1 MATTTITGTING
13 VNNSA
18 IANKWITFR
27 LVQLGTDATA
37 TATVAQSVDS
47 VQTDANGDFS
57 IDVWN
62 NGDSGKKSILEIT
75 VDGSK
80 AETVIIPT
88 GTATIELWDLIEN
101 YQADGSTSEQVPV
114 VSSLFVR
121 KSNNLSDLGSASTS
135 RTNLGVAI
143 GTNVQAHSAV
153 LDATTASFTTADETK
168 LDGIE
173 ALADVTDATNIAA
186 SGGYISGGTDVALTD
201 GGTGAS
207 DALSARTNLGVE
219 IGADV
224 QAHSSILDAT
234 TASFTTAK
242 ETAITINTAD
252 IATNSSDIATNT
264 ADIATNS
271 SDIATNAADIA
282 LKAPINNPTFT
293 GTIVTSATGVD
304 FNDGNTGGEL
314 SWNDTEKT
322 LDLVTGADNVT
333 LQLGQEV
340 VMYVRNTTGS
350 QISDGEVVMV
360 NGSQGNKP
368 TITLAQ
374 ADTVANA
381 RKTIGVA
388 TQPIPNN
395 SNGFI
400 TLIGN
405 VRDLVLDDGTYTE
418 GDVVYLSSTVAGGI
432 TLTQPD
438 ISVELGHVL
447 ATSSGGNTNGILS
460 VNINNESAVHEL
472 EQVVDA
478 NTAAIALNT
487 AKVTNA
493 THTGDVTGDTALTI
507 AAGAVDV
514 ANLSATGTPSSTS
527 FLRGDNTWS
536 VPAGGGG
543 GDVATDA
550 IWDAAGDLAVGTG
563 ADAASK
569 LSIGTN
575 GQVLTSNGS
584 TATWANVNTG
594 NGDMLA
600 SVYDPNTIAGDA
612 FSMNSMVEGTNTK
625 ILTPTE
631 RSNIA
636 SNTAALANLGPAS
649 AYPYTTDFQSG
660 VAQTRDLYN
669 IDNLD
674 GYKNNSNITSIYVGS
689 HVTSIDFQAFLGA
702 DGLTSIKIPETV
714 TTLGQGSFFQSGLT
728 SIVIPD
734 SVTDMG
740 SSGTFG
746 ECLSMT
752 SAVIGNNVPSVPVF
766 GFSDN
771 PLLSSV
777 SLGGSVATI
786 GSSAFQNDI
795 ALTSIALPSG
805 VTSIGSSAFNGCT
818 TLASISI
825 ASNAAPTLGSNAF
838 LNVSATTVQ
847 VPIGA
852 TGYSTTYGGLT
863 VVYV

>member
-13 VNNSA
+13 VNNSV

-293 GTIVTSATGVD
+293 GTISTSATGVD

-360 NGSQGNKP
+360 DGSQGNKP

-472 EQVVDA
+472 EQVVIA
-478 NTAAIALNT
+478 NAAAIAAL
-487 AKVTNA
+487 
-493 THTGDVTGDTALTI
+493 DVRVTAL
-507 AAGAVDV
+507 
-514 ANLSATGTPSSTS
+514 
-527 FLRGDNTWS
+527 
-536 VPAGGGG
+536 GG
-543 GDVATDA
+543 
-550 IWDAAGDLAVGTG
+550 
-563 ADAASK
+563 
-569 LSIGTN
+569 
-575 GQVLTSNGS
+575 
-584 TATWANVNTG
+584 
-594 NGDMLA
+594 
-600 SVYDPNTIAGDA
+600 
-612 FSMNSMVEGTNTK
+612 
-625 ILTPTE
+625 
-631 RSNIA
+631 
-636 SNTAALANLGPAS
+636 
-649 AYPYTTDFQSG
+649 
-660 VAQTRDLYN
+660 
-669 IDNLD
+669 
-674 GYKNNSNITSIYVGS
+674 
-689 HVTSIDFQAFLGA
+689 
-702 DGLTSIKIPETV
+702 
-714 TTLGQGSFFQSGLT
+714 
-728 SIVIPD
+728 
-734 SVTDMG
+734 
-740 SSGTFG
+740 
-746 ECLSMT
+746 
-752 SAVIGNNVPSVPVF
+752 
-766 GFSDN
+766 
-771 PLLSSV
+771 
-777 SLGGSVATI
+777 
-786 GSSAFQNDI
+786 
-795 ALTSIALPSG
+795 
-805 VTSIGSSAFNGCT
+805 
-818 TLASISI
+818 
-825 ASNAAPTLGSNAF
+825 
-838 LNVSATTVQ
+838 
-847 VPIGA
+847 
-852 TGYSTTYGGLT
+852 
-863 VVYV
+863 

>member
-13 VNNSA
+13 VNNAA

-88 GTATIELWDLIEN
+88 GTASIELWDLIEN

-135 RTNLGVAI
+135 RTNLGLGTADDVTFNTITTDRTASSQEYSIDIGTQTGFKGVGAGPEDFGYYRGNVQQWYCNASGMNVNQTLTLANDLAITEGGTGASTALDARTNLGVAI
-143 GTNVQAHSAV
+143 GTDVQAHSAV
-153 LDATTASFTTADETK
+153 LDATTASFTTA
-168 LDGIE
+168 
-173 ALADVTDATNIAA
+173 
-186 SGGYISGGTDVALTD
+186 
-201 GGTGAS
+201 
-207 DALSARTNLGVE
+207 
-219 IGADV
+219 
-224 QAHSSILDAT
+224 
-234 TASFTTAK
+234 K
-242 ETAITINTAD
+242 ETAIT
-252 IATNSSDIATNT
+252 TNT
-264 ADIATNS
+264 
-271 SDIATNAADIA
+271 ADIA

-293 GTIVTSATGVD
+293 GTISTSATGVD

-322 LDLVTGADNVT
+322 LDLVTGSDNVT

-447 ATSSGGNTNGILS
+447 ATSNGGNTNGILS

-514 ANLSATGTPSSTS
+514 ANLSATGTADSTT

-536 VPAGGGG
+536 TPVANSYTPISIITESTTARSLSLTDIGAYIRLTNASSCTITIPTNSTVDWAGEAEPPIIYVR
-543 GDVATDA
+543 VA
-550 IWDAAGDLAVGTG
+550 AAGVPTLSNAGVTVN
-563 ADAASK
+563 DALGVIAA
-569 LSIGTN
+569 LEE
-575 GQVLTSNGS
+575 GS
-584 TATWANVNTG
+584 TFALQWVSSNVW
-594 NGDMLA
+594 
-600 SVYDPNTIAGDA
+600 
-612 FSMNSMVEGTNTK
+612 
-625 ILTPTE
+625 
-631 RSNIA
+631 
-636 SNTAALANLGPAS
+636 
-649 AYPYTTDFQSG
+649 
-660 VAQTRDLYN
+660 
-669 IDNLD
+669 
-674 GYKNNSNITSIYVGS
+674 
-689 HVTSIDFQAFLGA
+689 
-702 DGLTSIKIPETV
+702 
-714 TTLGQGSFFQSGLT
+714 
-728 SIVIPD
+728 
-734 SVTDMG
+734 
-740 SSGTFG
+740 
-746 ECLSMT
+746 
-752 SAVIGNNVPSVPVF
+752 
-766 GFSDN
+766 
-771 PLLSSV
+771 
-777 SLGGSVATI
+777 
-786 GSSAFQNDI
+786 DI
-795 ALTSIALPSG
+795 I
-805 VTSIGSSAFNGCT
+805 
-818 TLASISI
+818 
-825 ASNAAPTLGSNAF
+825 
-838 LNVSATTVQ
+838 
-847 VPIGA
+847 
-852 TGYSTTYGGLT
+852 
-863 VVYV
+863 

>member
-13 VNNSA
+13 VNNA
-18 IANKWITFR
+18 ALANKWITFR
-27 LVQLGTDATA
+27 LVQLGTDSAA

-47 VQTDANGDFS
+47 VQTDVNGDFS

-75 VDGSK
+75 IDGSK

-101 YQADGSTSEQVPV
+101 YQADGSTSEQVPT
-114 VSSLFVR
+114 VSDLFLR
-121 KSNNLSDLGSASTS
+121 KANNLSDVSNKVTASQ
-135 RTNLGVAI
+135 NLDLEVGVD
-143 GTNVQAHSAV
+143 VQAHSA
-153 LDATTASFTTADETK
+153 
-168 LDGIE
+168 
-173 ALADVTDATNIAA
+173 
-186 SGGYISGGTDVALTD
+186 
-201 GGTGAS
+201 
-207 DALSARTNLGVE
+207 
-219 IGADV
+219 
-224 QAHSSILDAT
+224 ILDAT

-242 ETAITINTAD
+242 DAGISANAASIALNEADIITVTGQTLVNTTN
-252 IATNSSDIATNT
+252 IATNVTNI
-264 ADIATNS
+264 D
-271 SDIATNAADIA
+271 
-282 LKAPINNPTFT
+282 LKAPIASPTFT
-293 GTIVTSATGVD
+293 GTVSTSATGID
-304 FNDGNTGGEL
+304 FNAGNLGGEL

-340 VMYVRNTTGS
+340 VMYVRNITGS
-350 QISDGEVVMV
+350 QVSDGDVVMV
-360 NGSQGNKP
+360 SGSQGNKP

-388 TQPIPNN
+388 TQVIPNN

-400 TLIGN
+400 TLIGK
-405 VRDLVLDDGTYTE
+405 VRDLVLDGGTYTE

-447 ATSSGGNTNGILS
+447 ATSNGGNTNGILS

-563 ADAASK
+563 ADSASK

-584 TATWANVNTG
+584 TATWASVNTG

-600 SVYDPNTIAGDA
+600 SVYDPNAIAGDA
-612 FSMNSMVEGTNTK
+612 FSMNSMIEGTNTK

-636 SNTAALANLGPAS
+636 SNTSALANLGPAS

-660 VAQTRDLYN
+660 VAQTRNLLN

-674 GYKNNSNITSIYVGS
+674 GYKNNLNLESIYIGS
-689 HVTSIDFQAFLGA
+689 HVTSIDFQAFLGTT
-702 DGLTSIKIPETV
+702 GLTSVKIPETV
-714 TTLGQGSFFQSGLT
+714 TTLGQSAFFGSGLT
-728 SIVIPD
+728 SVFVPD

-740 SSGTFG
+740 SSSTFG
-746 ECLSMT
+746 DCLSLT
-752 SAVIGNNVPSVPVF
+752 SAIIGNNVPTIPIF
-766 GFSDN
+766 GLAGN

-777 SLGGSVATI
+777 SLGSSVTAI
-786 GSSAFQNDI
+786 GASAFQADVG
-795 ALTSIALPSG
+795 LTSIDLPSG

-818 TLASISI
+818 SLASIGI
-825 ASNAAPTLGSNAF
+825 ASSSAPTLGSNAF

-852 TGYSTTYGGLT
+852 TGYSATYGGLT

>member
-1 MATTTITGTING
+1 MATTTISGTING
-13 VNNSA
+13 VNNAA

-47 VQTDANGDFS
+47 VQTDANGNFS

-88 GTATIELWDLIEN
+88 GTASIELWDLIEN
-101 YQADGSTSEQVPV
+101 YQADGSTSEQLPV
-114 VSSLFVR
+114 VSELFLR
-121 KSNNLSDLGSASTS
+121 KSSNLGDLSNVATS
-135 RTNLGVAI
+135 RTNLGVEI
-143 GTNVQAHSAV
+143 GTDVQAHSPV
-153 LDATTASFTTADETK
+153 LDATTASFTTARDTA
-168 LDGIE
+168 I
-173 ALADVTDATNIAA
+173 TTNTTNIA
-186 SGGYISGGTDVALTD
+186 SND
-201 GGTGAS
+201 
-207 DALSARTNLGVE
+207 
-219 IGADV
+219 
-224 QAHSSILDAT
+224 
-234 TASFTTAK
+234 
-242 ETAITINTAD
+242 AD
-252 IATNSSDIATNT
+252 IGVLTGSVVQNQTDIANAESAILNNT
-264 ADIATNS
+264 IAIN
-271 SDIATNAADIA
+271 D
-282 LKAPINNPTFT
+282 KAPIDNPTFT
-293 GTIVTSATGVD
+293 GTINTSADGID
-304 FNDGNTGGEL
+304 FNPSVAGNGGEL
-314 SWNDTEKT
+314 SWNGAERT
-322 LDLVTGADNVT
+322 LDLVTGANNVVI
-333 LQLGQEV
+333 QVGQEV
-340 VMYVRNTTGS
+340 VLFARNNSGADMT
-350 QISDGEVVMV
+350 DGQVVQV
-360 NGSQGNKP
+360 SGSQGNKP
-368 TITLAQ
+368 TISLAQ

-381 RKTIGVA
+381 RGVIGVV
-388 TQPIPNN
+388 TEPIPNN
-395 SNGFI
+395 SNGFVSI
-400 TLIGN
+400 VGK
-405 VRDLVLDDGTYTE
+405 VRDLILDDGIYTE
-418 GDVVYLSSTVAGGI
+418 GDLVYLSSTVAGAF
-432 TLTQPD
+432 TLTRPD
-438 ISVELGHVL
+438 IGVEIGRVL
-447 ATSSGGNTNGILS
+447 ATSSGGNTHGVIE
-460 VNINNESAVHEL
+460 VQINNEASIYEL
-472 EQVVDA
+472 EQVVDS

-507 AAGAVDV
+507 AAGAVDI
-514 ANLSATGTPSSTS
+514 ANLSATGTPDSTS

-550 IWDAAGDLAVGTG
+550 IWDAAGDLAVGAG
-563 ADAASK
+563 ADSAAK

-575 GQVLTSNGS
+575 GQVLTSNGT
-584 TATWANVNTG
+584 TATWASVNTG
-594 NGDMLA
+594 NGDMLG
-600 SVYDPNTIAGDA
+600 SVYDPNQIAGDA
-612 FSMNSMVEGTNTK
+612 FSMDNMVEGTNTK

-636 SNTAALANLGPAS
+636 SNTAALANLSPAS

-660 VAQTRDLYN
+660 VAQTRDLSN

-674 GYKNNSNITSIYVGS
+674 GYKDNSNLTSIYIGS
-689 HVTSIDFQAFLGA
+689 NVTSIDFQAFLGA

-714 TTLGQGSFFQSGLT
+714 TTLGQSSFFQSGLT
-728 SIVIPD
+728 SIVVPD

-740 SSGTFG
+740 VSGTFG

-752 SAVIGNNVPSVPVF
+752 SAVIGNNVPTIPVF
-766 GFSDN
+766 GLANN

-777 SLGGSVATI
+777 SLGSSVATI
-786 GSSAFQNDI
+786 GSSAFQGDT

-825 ASNAAPTLGSNAF
+825 ASSAAPTLGSNAF

>member
-13 VNNSA
+13 VNNTA
-18 IANKWITFR
+18 LANKWITFR
-27 LVQLGTDATA
+27 LVQLGTDSAS

-88 GTATIELWDLIEN
+88 GTASIELWDLIEN

-135 RTNLGVAI
+135 RTNLGLGTADDVTFNTITTDRTASSQEYSIDIGTQTGFKGVGAGPEDFGYYRGNVQQWYCNASGMNVNQTLTLANDLAITEGGTGASTALDARTNLGVAI
-143 GTNVQAHSAV
+143 GTDVQAHSAV
-153 LDATTASFTTADETK
+153 LDATTASFTTA
-168 LDGIE
+168 
-173 ALADVTDATNIAA
+173 
-186 SGGYISGGTDVALTD
+186 
-201 GGTGAS
+201 
-207 DALSARTNLGVE
+207 
-219 IGADV
+219 
-224 QAHSSILDAT
+224 
-234 TASFTTAK
+234 K
-242 ETAITINTAD
+242 ETAIT
-252 IATNSSDIATNT
+252 TNT
-264 ADIATNS
+264 
-271 SDIATNAADIA
+271 ADIA

-293 GTIVTSATGVD
+293 GTISTSATGVD

-322 LDLVTGADNVT
+322 LDLVTGSDNVT

-400 TLIGN
+400 TLIGK

-447 ATSSGGNTNGILS
+447 ATSNGGNTNGILS

-514 ANLSATGTPSSTS
+514 ANLSATGTADSTT

-536 VPAGGGG
+536 TPVANSYTPISIITESTTARSLSLTDIGAYIRLTNASSCTITIPTNSTVDWAGEAEPPIIYVR
-543 GDVATDA
+543 VA
-550 IWDAAGDLAVGTG
+550 AAGVPTLSNAGVTVN
-563 ADAASK
+563 DALGVIAA
-569 LSIGTN
+569 LEE
-575 GQVLTSNGS
+575 GS
-584 TATWANVNTG
+584 TFALQWVSSNVW
-594 NGDMLA
+594 
-600 SVYDPNTIAGDA
+600 
-612 FSMNSMVEGTNTK
+612 
-625 ILTPTE
+625 
-631 RSNIA
+631 
-636 SNTAALANLGPAS
+636 
-649 AYPYTTDFQSG
+649 
-660 VAQTRDLYN
+660 
-669 IDNLD
+669 
-674 GYKNNSNITSIYVGS
+674 
-689 HVTSIDFQAFLGA
+689 
-702 DGLTSIKIPETV
+702 
-714 TTLGQGSFFQSGLT
+714 
-728 SIVIPD
+728 
-734 SVTDMG
+734 
-740 SSGTFG
+740 
-746 ECLSMT
+746 
-752 SAVIGNNVPSVPVF
+752 
-766 GFSDN
+766 
-771 PLLSSV
+771 
-777 SLGGSVATI
+777 
-786 GSSAFQNDI
+786 DI
-795 ALTSIALPSG
+795 I
-805 VTSIGSSAFNGCT
+805 
-818 TLASISI
+818 
-825 ASNAAPTLGSNAF
+825 
-838 LNVSATTVQ
+838 
-847 VPIGA
+847 
-852 TGYSTTYGGLT
+852 
-863 VVYV
+863 

>member
-13 VNNSA
+13 VNNAA

-62 NGDSGKKSILEIT
+62 NGNSGKPSVLEIT

-80 AETVIIPT
+80 AESVIIPT
-88 GTATIELWDLIEN
+88 GTASIELWDLIEN

-114 VSSLFVR
+114 VSELFLR
-121 KSNNLSDLGSASTS
+121 KSSNLSDLSNIAAS
-135 RTNLGVAI
+135 RTNLGLGTANNVNFAQIQLGASAGDSLESGGAGEIRIRADGGIKFAANSSGVSVPQGTLTLATDLAITEGGTGASTALDARTNLGVTI
-143 GTNVQAHSAV
+143 GTDVQAHSAV
-153 LDATTASFTTADETK
+153 LDATTASFTTA
-168 LDGIE
+168 
-173 ALADVTDATNIAA
+173 
-186 SGGYISGGTDVALTD
+186 
-201 GGTGAS
+201 
-207 DALSARTNLGVE
+207 
-219 IGADV
+219 
-224 QAHSSILDAT
+224 
-234 TASFTTAK
+234 K
-242 ETAITINTAD
+242 ETAIT
-252 IATNSSDIATNT
+252 TNT
-264 ADIATNS
+264 
-271 SDIATNAADIA
+271 ADIA
-282 LKAPINNPTFT
+282 LKAPINDPTFT
-293 GTIVTSATGVD
+293 GTISTSATGVD

-350 QISDGEVVMV
+350 QISDGDVVMV

-514 ANLSATGTPSSTS
+514 ANLSATGTADSTT

-536 VPAGGGG
+536 TPVSSGYTPISIITESTTARSLSLTDIGAYIRLTNASSCTITIPTNSTVDWAGEAEPPIIYVR
-543 GDVATDA
+543 VA
-550 IWDAAGDLAVGTG
+550 AAGVPTLSNAGVTVN
-563 ADAASK
+563 DALGVIAA
-569 LSIGTN
+569 LEE
-575 GQVLTSNGS
+575 GS
-584 TATWANVNTG
+584 TFALQWVSSNVW
-594 NGDMLA
+594 
-600 SVYDPNTIAGDA
+600 
-612 FSMNSMVEGTNTK
+612 
-625 ILTPTE
+625 
-631 RSNIA
+631 
-636 SNTAALANLGPAS
+636 
-649 AYPYTTDFQSG
+649 
-660 VAQTRDLYN
+660 
-669 IDNLD
+669 
-674 GYKNNSNITSIYVGS
+674 
-689 HVTSIDFQAFLGA
+689 
-702 DGLTSIKIPETV
+702 
-714 TTLGQGSFFQSGLT
+714 
-728 SIVIPD
+728 
-734 SVTDMG
+734 
-740 SSGTFG
+740 
-746 ECLSMT
+746 
-752 SAVIGNNVPSVPVF
+752 
-766 GFSDN
+766 
-771 PLLSSV
+771 
-777 SLGGSVATI
+777 
-786 GSSAFQNDI
+786 DI
-795 ALTSIALPSG
+795 I
-805 VTSIGSSAFNGCT
+805 
-818 TLASISI
+818 
-825 ASNAAPTLGSNAF
+825 
-838 LNVSATTVQ
+838 
-847 VPIGA
+847 
-852 TGYSTTYGGLT
+852 
-863 VVYV
+863 

>member
-13 VNNSA
+13 VNNTA
-18 IANKWITFR
+18 LANKWITFR
-27 LVQLGTDATA
+27 LVQLGTDSVS

-101 YQADGSTSEQVPV
+101 YQADGSTSEQVPT
-114 VSSLFVR
+114 VSELFLR
-121 KSNNLSDLGSASTS
+121 KSNNLSDLSSASTS
-135 RTNLGVAI
+135 
-143 GTNVQAHSAV
+143 
-153 LDATTASFTTADETK
+153 
-168 LDGIE
+168 
-173 ALADVTDATNIAA
+173 
-186 SGGYISGGTDVALTD
+186 
-201 GGTGAS
+201 
-207 DALSARTNLGVE
+207 RTNLGVE

-224 QAHSSILDAT
+224 QAHSSVLDAT

-242 ETAITINTAD
+242 ETAITTNTAD

-271 SDIATNAADIA
+271 SDIATNLADIA

-293 GTIVTSATGVD
+293 GTISTSATGVD

-322 LDLVTGADNVT
+322 LDLVTGSDNVT

-400 TLIGN
+400 TLIGK

-472 EQVVDA
+472 EQDVIA
-478 NTAAIALNT
+478 NTSAILN
-487 AKVTNA
+487 N
-493 THTGDVTGDTALTI
+493 TI
-507 AAGAVDV
+507 AINDKVPNA
-514 ANLSATGTPSSTS
+514 STTGTADSTT

-536 VPAGGGG
+536 TPVAGGYTPISIITESTTARILSLTDIGAYIRLTNASPCTITIPTNSTVDWAG
-543 GDVATDA
+543 EAEPPIIYVRVAA
-550 IWDAAGDLAVGTG
+550 TG
-563 ADAASK
+563 APTLSNAGVTVNDALGVIAA
-569 LSIGTN
+569 LEE
-575 GQVLTSNGS
+575 GS
-584 TATWANVNTG
+584 T
-594 NGDMLA
+594 
-600 SVYDPNTIAGDA
+600 
-612 FSMNSMVEGTNTK
+612 F
-625 ILTPTE
+625 
-631 RSNIA
+631 
-636 SNTAALANLGPAS
+636 AL
-649 AYPYTTDFQSG
+649 QW
-660 VAQTRDLYN
+660 V
-669 IDNLD
+669 
-674 GYKNNSNITSIYVGS
+674 
-689 HVTSIDFQAFLGA
+689 
-702 DGLTSIKIPETV
+702 
-714 TTLGQGSFFQSGLT
+714 
-728 SIVIPD
+728 
-734 SVTDMG
+734 
-740 SSGTFG
+740 
-746 ECLSMT
+746 
-752 SAVIGNNVPSVPVF
+752 
-766 GFSDN
+766 
-771 PLLSSV
+771 
-777 SLGGSVATI
+777 
-786 GSSAFQNDI
+786 
-795 ALTSIALPSG
+795 
-805 VTSIGSSAFNGCT
+805 
-818 TLASISI
+818 
-825 ASNAAPTLGSNAF
+825 ASNAWD
-838 LNVSATTVQ
+838 V
-847 VPIGA
+847 I
-852 TGYSTTYGGLT
+852 
-863 VVYV
+863 

>member
-13 VNNSA
+13 VNNTA
-18 IANKWITFR
+18 LANKWITFR
-27 LVQLGTDATA
+27 LVQLGTDSAS

-80 AETVIIPT
+80 AETVIIPA

-101 YQADGSTSEQVPV
+101 YQADGSTSEQVPL

-186 SGGYISGGTDVALTD
+186 SGGYISGGIDVALTD

-242 ETAITINTAD
+242 DTAISTNTSDIATNTSNIATNTSDISTNTSNIATNSSDIATNTSDISTNSSDIATNSSD

-271 SDIATNAADIA
+271 SDIATNASGIATNLANIA
-282 LKAPINNPTFT
+282 LKAPIDNPTFT
-293 GTIVTSATGVD
+293 GTISTSAAGVD

-400 TLIGN
+400 TLIGK

-487 AKVTNA
+487 SKTTNA
-493 THTGDVTGDTALTI
+493 THTGDVTGDQALTI
-507 AAGAVDV
+507 AAGAVDI
-514 ANLSATGTPSSTS
+514 ANLSATGTPGATT
-527 FLRGDNTWS
+527 FLRGDNAWATPEVSGATS
-536 VPAGGGG
+536 V
-543 GDVATDA
+543 
-550 IWDAAGDLAVGTG
+550 
-563 ADAASK
+563 
-569 LSIGTN
+569 
-575 GQVLTSNGS
+575 
-584 TATWANVNTG
+584 
-594 NGDMLA
+594 
-600 SVYDPNTIAGDA
+600 
-612 FSMNSMVEGTNTK
+612 E
-625 ILTPTE
+625 
-631 RSNIA
+631 
-636 SNTAALANLGPAS
+636 
-649 AYPYTTDFQSG
+649 YPYTTDFQSG
-660 VAQTRDLYN
+660 VAQTRDLST
-669 IDNLD
+669 IDDQD
-674 GYKNNSNITSIYVGS
+674 GYDGNTALSSVYVGGK
-689 HVTSIDFQAFLGA
+689 VTSIGA
-702 DGLTSIKIPETV
+702 NSFDGCTGLTSATIGNSVTSIGDQAFYNCSILSIIIPNSVTSIGDYAMNANNLTSLTIPSSV
-714 TTLGQGSFFQSGLT
+714 TTLGVRAFGSNLSLATVYCYVAKSVIDGGSNLFFQTASPL
-728 SIVIPD
+728 VI
-734 SVTDMG
+734 
-740 SSGTFG
+740 
-746 ECLSMT
+746 
-752 SAVIGNNVPSVPVF
+752 NVPS
-766 GFSDN
+766 GTT
-771 PLLSSV
+771 
-777 SLGGSVATI
+777 GWTAGT
-786 GSSAFQNDI
+786 GQ
-795 ALTSIALPSG
+795 
-805 VTSIGSSAFNGCT
+805 SIGGNT
-818 TLASISI
+818 
-825 ASNAAPTLGSNAF
+825 
-838 LNVSATTVQ
+838 NVTVNL
-847 VPIGA
+847 I
-852 TGYSTTYGGLT
+852 
-863 VVYV
+863 

>member
-13 VNNSA
+13 VNNAA

-153 LDATTASFTTADETK
+153 LDATTASFTTAKDT
-168 LDGIE
+168 
-173 ALADVTDATNIAA
+173 AVSTNTADVATNTSNISTNTSNIANN
-186 SGGYISGGTDVALTD
+186 T
-201 GGTGAS
+201 S
-207 DALSARTNLGVE
+207 DIATN
-219 IGADV
+219 
-224 QAHSSILDAT
+224 SSDIAT
-234 TASFTTAK
+234 
-242 ETAITINTAD
+242 NTSD

-264 ADIATNS
+264 A
-271 SDIATNAADIA
+271 DIATNAADIA

-293 GTIVTSATGVD
+293 GTISTSATGVD

-322 LDLVTGADNVT
+322 LDLVTGSDNVT

-447 ATSSGGNTNGILS
+447 ATSNGGNTNGILS

-472 EQVVDA
+472 EQVVIA
-478 NTAAIALNT
+478 NAAAIAAL
-487 AKVTNA
+487 
-493 THTGDVTGDTALTI
+493 DVRVTAL
-507 AAGAVDV
+507 
-514 ANLSATGTPSSTS
+514 
-527 FLRGDNTWS
+527 
-536 VPAGGGG
+536 GG
-543 GDVATDA
+543 
-550 IWDAAGDLAVGTG
+550 
-563 ADAASK
+563 
-569 LSIGTN
+569 
-575 GQVLTSNGS
+575 
-584 TATWANVNTG
+584 
-594 NGDMLA
+594 
-600 SVYDPNTIAGDA
+600 
-612 FSMNSMVEGTNTK
+612 
-625 ILTPTE
+625 
-631 RSNIA
+631 
-636 SNTAALANLGPAS
+636 
-649 AYPYTTDFQSG
+649 
-660 VAQTRDLYN
+660 
-669 IDNLD
+669 
-674 GYKNNSNITSIYVGS
+674 
-689 HVTSIDFQAFLGA
+689 
-702 DGLTSIKIPETV
+702 
-714 TTLGQGSFFQSGLT
+714 
-728 SIVIPD
+728 
-734 SVTDMG
+734 
-740 SSGTFG
+740 
-746 ECLSMT
+746 
-752 SAVIGNNVPSVPVF
+752 
-766 GFSDN
+766 
-771 PLLSSV
+771 
-777 SLGGSVATI
+777 
-786 GSSAFQNDI
+786 
-795 ALTSIALPSG
+795 
-805 VTSIGSSAFNGCT
+805 
-818 TLASISI
+818 
-825 ASNAAPTLGSNAF
+825 
-838 LNVSATTVQ
+838 
-847 VPIGA
+847 
-852 TGYSTTYGGLT
+852 
-863 VVYV
+863 

>member
-13 VNNSA
+13 VNNAA

-47 VQTDANGDFS
+47 VQTDASGDFS

-88 GTATIELWDLIEN
+88 GTASIELWDLIEN
-101 YQADGSTSEQVPV
+101 YQADGSTSEQVPT
-114 VSSLFVR
+114 VSELFLR
-121 KSNNLSDLGSASTS
+121 KSNNLSDLSSASTS
-135 RTNLGVAI
+135 
-143 GTNVQAHSAV
+143 
-153 LDATTASFTTADETK
+153 
-168 LDGIE
+168 
-173 ALADVTDATNIAA
+173 
-186 SGGYISGGTDVALTD
+186 
-201 GGTGAS
+201 
-207 DALSARTNLGVE
+207 RTNLGVE

-224 QAHSSILDAT
+224 QAHSSVLDAT

-242 ETAITINTAD
+242 ETAITTNTAD
-252 IATNSSDIATNT
+252 IAINSSDIATNT

-293 GTIVTSATGVD
+293 GTIATSATGVD

-322 LDLVTGADNVT
+322 LDLVTGSDNVT

-360 NGSQGNKP
+360 DGSQGNKP

-395 SNGFI
+395 SDGFI
-400 TLIGN
+400 TLIGK

-487 AKVTNA
+487 AKTTNA
-493 THTGDVTGDTALTI
+493 THTGDVTGDQALTI
-507 AAGAVDV
+507 AAGAVDI
-514 ANLSATGTPSSTS
+514 ANLSATGTSDSTT

-536 VPAGGGG
+536 TPVASGYTPISIITESTTARSLSLTDIGAYIRLTNASSCTITIPTNSTVDWAGEAEPPIIYVRVAATGVPTLSNAG
-543 GDVATDA
+543 VTVNDA
-550 IWDAAGDLAVGTG
+550 LGVIAALEE
-563 ADAASK
+563 
-569 LSIGTN
+569 
-575 GQVLTSNGS
+575 GS
-584 TATWANVNTG
+584 TFALQWV
-594 NGDMLA
+594 
-600 SVYDPNTIAGDA
+600 
-612 FSMNSMVEGTNTK
+612 
-625 ILTPTE
+625 
-631 RSNIA
+631 A
-636 SNTAALANLGPAS
+636 SN
-649 AYPYTTDFQSG
+649 
-660 VAQTRDLYN
+660 VW
-669 IDNLD
+669 
-674 GYKNNSNITSIYVGS
+674 
-689 HVTSIDFQAFLGA
+689 
-702 DGLTSIKIPETV
+702 
-714 TTLGQGSFFQSGLT
+714 
-728 SIVIPD
+728 
-734 SVTDMG
+734 
-740 SSGTFG
+740 
-746 ECLSMT
+746 
-752 SAVIGNNVPSVPVF
+752 
-766 GFSDN
+766 
-771 PLLSSV
+771 
-777 SLGGSVATI
+777 
-786 GSSAFQNDI
+786 DI
-795 ALTSIALPSG
+795 I
-805 VTSIGSSAFNGCT
+805 
-818 TLASISI
+818 
-825 ASNAAPTLGSNAF
+825 
-838 LNVSATTVQ
+838 
-847 VPIGA
+847 
-852 TGYSTTYGGLT
+852 
-863 VVYV
+863 

>member
-13 VNNSA
+13 VNNAA

-88 GTATIELWDLIEN
+88 GTASIELWDLIEN
-101 YQADGSTSEQVPV
+101 YQADGSTSEQVPT
-114 VSSLFVR
+114 VSELFLR
-121 KSNNLSDLGSASTS
+121 KANNLSDLSSASTARS
-135 RTNLGVAI
+135 NLGLGTLDDVQFTNITARGESPFLKIDDQSVSQWATKLIQDNGTGRLDASADGSNDRTVFSWDTSGDLSINQTLTLTNDLAITEGGTGASTALDARTNLGVAI
-143 GTNVQAHSAV
+143 GTDVQAHSA
-153 LDATTASFTTADETK
+153 
-168 LDGIE
+168 
-173 ALADVTDATNIAA
+173 
-186 SGGYISGGTDVALTD
+186 
-201 GGTGAS
+201 
-207 DALSARTNLGVE
+207 
-219 IGADV
+219 
-224 QAHSSILDAT
+224 ILDAT

-242 ETAITINTAD
+242 ETAITTNTAD
-252 IATNSSDIATNT
+252 IATNSSDIATNA

-293 GTIVTSATGVD
+293 GTISTSAAGVD

-322 LDLVTGADNVT
+322 LDLVTGSDNVT

-395 SNGFI
+395 SDGFI
-400 TLIGN
+400 TLIGK

-472 EQVVDA
+472 EQVVIA
-478 NTAAIALNT
+478 NAAAIAAL
-487 AKVTNA
+487 
-493 THTGDVTGDTALTI
+493 DVRVTAL
-507 AAGAVDV
+507 
-514 ANLSATGTPSSTS
+514 
-527 FLRGDNTWS
+527 
-536 VPAGGGG
+536 GG
-543 GDVATDA
+543 
-550 IWDAAGDLAVGTG
+550 
-563 ADAASK
+563 
-569 LSIGTN
+569 
-575 GQVLTSNGS
+575 
-584 TATWANVNTG
+584 
-594 NGDMLA
+594 
-600 SVYDPNTIAGDA
+600 
-612 FSMNSMVEGTNTK
+612 
-625 ILTPTE
+625 
-631 RSNIA
+631 
-636 SNTAALANLGPAS
+636 
-649 AYPYTTDFQSG
+649 
-660 VAQTRDLYN
+660 
-669 IDNLD
+669 
-674 GYKNNSNITSIYVGS
+674 
-689 HVTSIDFQAFLGA
+689 
-702 DGLTSIKIPETV
+702 
-714 TTLGQGSFFQSGLT
+714 
-728 SIVIPD
+728 
-734 SVTDMG
+734 
-740 SSGTFG
+740 
-746 ECLSMT
+746 
-752 SAVIGNNVPSVPVF
+752 
-766 GFSDN
+766 
-771 PLLSSV
+771 
-777 SLGGSVATI
+777 
-786 GSSAFQNDI
+786 
-795 ALTSIALPSG
+795 
-805 VTSIGSSAFNGCT
+805 
-818 TLASISI
+818 
-825 ASNAAPTLGSNAF
+825 
-838 LNVSATTVQ
+838 
-847 VPIGA
+847 
-852 TGYSTTYGGLT
+852 
-863 VVYV
+863 

>member
-13 VNNSA
+13 VNNAA

-80 AETVIIPT
+80 AETVIIPA
-88 GTATIELWDLIEN
+88 GTASIELWDLIEN

-121 KSNNLSDLGSASTS
+121 KSNNLGDLGSASTS
-135 RTNLGVAI
+135 RTNLGLGTADDVTFNTITTDRTASSQEYSIDIGTQTGFKGVGAGPEDFGYYRGNVQQWYCNASGMNVNQTLTLANDLAITEGGTGASTALDARTNLGVAI
-143 GTNVQAHSAV
+143 GTDVQAHSAV
-153 LDATTASFTTADETK
+153 LDATTASFTTA
-168 LDGIE
+168 
-173 ALADVTDATNIAA
+173 
-186 SGGYISGGTDVALTD
+186 
-201 GGTGAS
+201 
-207 DALSARTNLGVE
+207 
-219 IGADV
+219 
-224 QAHSSILDAT
+224 
-234 TASFTTAK
+234 K
-242 ETAITINTAD
+242 ETAIT
-252 IATNSSDIATNT
+252 TNT
-264 ADIATNS
+264 
-271 SDIATNAADIA
+271 ADIA

-293 GTIVTSATGVD
+293 GTISTSATGVD

-322 LDLVTGADNVT
+322 LDLVTGSDNVT

-447 ATSSGGNTNGILS
+447 ATSNGGNTNGILS

-514 ANLSATGTPSSTS
+514 ANLSATGTADSTT

-536 VPAGGGG
+536 TPVANSYTPISIITESTTARSLSLTDIGAYIRLTNASSCTITIPTNSTVDWAGEAEPPIIYVR
-543 GDVATDA
+543 VA
-550 IWDAAGDLAVGTG
+550 AAGVPTLSNAGVTVN
-563 ADAASK
+563 DALGVIAA
-569 LSIGTN
+569 LEE
-575 GQVLTSNGS
+575 GS
-584 TATWANVNTG
+584 TFALQWVSSNVW
-594 NGDMLA
+594 
-600 SVYDPNTIAGDA
+600 
-612 FSMNSMVEGTNTK
+612 
-625 ILTPTE
+625 
-631 RSNIA
+631 
-636 SNTAALANLGPAS
+636 
-649 AYPYTTDFQSG
+649 
-660 VAQTRDLYN
+660 
-669 IDNLD
+669 
-674 GYKNNSNITSIYVGS
+674 
-689 HVTSIDFQAFLGA
+689 
-702 DGLTSIKIPETV
+702 
-714 TTLGQGSFFQSGLT
+714 
-728 SIVIPD
+728 
-734 SVTDMG
+734 
-740 SSGTFG
+740 
-746 ECLSMT
+746 
-752 SAVIGNNVPSVPVF
+752 
-766 GFSDN
+766 
-771 PLLSSV
+771 
-777 SLGGSVATI
+777 
-786 GSSAFQNDI
+786 DI
-795 ALTSIALPSG
+795 I
-805 VTSIGSSAFNGCT
+805 
-818 TLASISI
+818 
-825 ASNAAPTLGSNAF
+825 
-838 LNVSATTVQ
+838 
-847 VPIGA
+847 
-852 TGYSTTYGGLT
+852 
-863 VVYV
+863 